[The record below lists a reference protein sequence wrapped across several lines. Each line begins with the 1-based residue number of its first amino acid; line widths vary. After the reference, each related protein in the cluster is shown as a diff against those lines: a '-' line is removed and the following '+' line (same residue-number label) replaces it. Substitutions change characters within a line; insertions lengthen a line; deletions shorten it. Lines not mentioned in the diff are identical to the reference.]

1 MLQPVASL
9 RPAASCSGVSS
20 WQNSRRRRV
29 AQECARNASS
39 SAPFTGVSISA
50 ANRARPPISAP
61 TSAARAHPPNW
72 SQKARGGLATPRVK
86 SRDLP
91 AALHPARFAAL
102 HQSAPSPH
110 FDIHAESA
118 RGLSDPPPRAVALG
132 IRHAFDL
139 VESGHRI
146 AHVARVVDRLLALTR
161 ECEHLTWHAV
171 TTLRAKS
178 AAHMDLLV
186 QGYRSAST
194 PNQGNANGRPLTYRF
209 RVAKRSGSRG

>member
-20 WQNSRRRRV
+20 WQNSRSRRV

-39 SAPFTGVSISA
+39 SAPFTKVSISG
-50 ANRARPPISAP
+50 ANRASPFRRP
-61 TSAARAHPPNW
+61 THPPNW
-72 SQKARGGLATPRVK
+72 PQKARGGWATPRVK
-86 SRDLP
+86 GRDLP
-91 AALHPARFAAL
+91 AAPHPARLAAL

-171 TTLRAKS
+171 ATLRAES
-178 AAHMDLLV
+178 AAHVDLLV

-209 RVAKRSGSRG
+209 RVAKRS